1 MRLSI
6 KNINREEQ
14 SSHNRNNIMNT
25 NEVNQKAQEAQKW
38 ESDFLQNVAQTA
50 EELSNMADN
59 NKGLG
64 FIIIGVDMKEG
75 KDKDEVSA
83 ISAIV
88 GSGRVLVGGL
98 RSVLGRDDVPFRE
111 LVSKAAMEN
120 MFENLSNH

>member
-1 MRLSI
+1 
-6 KNINREEQ
+6 
-14 SSHNRNNIMNT
+14 MNT

-64 FIIIGVDMKEG
+64 FIIIGVDLKEG